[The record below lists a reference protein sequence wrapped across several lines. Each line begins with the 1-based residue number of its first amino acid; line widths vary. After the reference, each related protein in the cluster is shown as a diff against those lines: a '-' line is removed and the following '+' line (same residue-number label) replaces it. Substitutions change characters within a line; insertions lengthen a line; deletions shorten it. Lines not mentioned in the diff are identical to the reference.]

1 MRRRCDDPS
10 NIDYAY
16 YGGRGISV
24 CERWQSFEAF
34 YADMGPRP
42 TPDHQ
47 IDRIDNNGDYEP
59 GNCHWT
65 TRIVN
70 SNNRRDNVYI
80 EWRGESL
87 TIPEWGRRT
96 GLSQHAIYQ
105 RIHKLGWAVEQAMT
119 TPVRKRRAPA
129 VRRASR

>member
-1 MRRRCDDPS
+1 MRQRCENPEG
-10 NIDYAY
+10 IDYGY
-16 YGGRGISV
+16 YGGRGIRV
-24 CERWQSFEAF
+24 CRRWQSFEAF

-42 TPDHQ
+42 TPAHE
-47 IDRIDNNGDYEP
+47 IDRIDNSGDYAP

-70 SNNRRDNVYI
+70 SNNRRDNVRI

-87 TIPEWGRRT
+87 TVPEWSRRT
-96 GLSQHAIYQ
+96 GLQATAIYQ
-105 RIHKLGWAVEQAMT
+105 RINKLGWTVERALT

-129 VRRASR
+129 KRA